1 MRKLKLESL
10 QVQSFATTALTA
22 SVRGTVQARED
33 ETADCRLSRD
43 GGVCL
48 SQDPNGCLETGGD
61 CNLITGPVESCLC

>member
-10 QVQSFATTALTA
+10 QVQSFTTTDLA
-22 SVRGTVQARED
+22 SSARGTVRARED

-48 SQDPNGCLETGGD
+48 SWDPAVCMETGGD
-61 CNLITGPVESCLC
+61 CNLVTGPVESCLC